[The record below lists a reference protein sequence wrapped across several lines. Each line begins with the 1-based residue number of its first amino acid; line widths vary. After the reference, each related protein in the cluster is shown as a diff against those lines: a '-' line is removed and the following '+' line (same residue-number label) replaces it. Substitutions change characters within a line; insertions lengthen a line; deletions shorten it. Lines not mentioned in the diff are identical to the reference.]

1 MQKGKVSVNTENIF
15 PIIKKFLYTDNEI
28 FIRELISNATDA
40 CNKLSV
46 LAKNGKFDEKLDDL
60 RITVRIDDKKN
71 TLTISDNGLG
81 MTAEEIDK
89 YINQI
94 AFSGAEE
101 FVTKFEQNSD
111 NQNII
116 GHFGLG
122 FYSSFMVAKKVEIQT
137 KSYTGAEPAK
147 WVCEGSTDFKISKG
161 KRKNRGTDII
171 LHIDDENK
179 DYLQS
184 WKITEL
190 LHKYCKFLPIPIVFE
205 EKIINEN
212 KPIWKSAPNDLK
224 DEDYTKFY
232 NTLYPM
238 SEPPL
243 FWIHLNVDYP
253 FNLTGILYFPK
264 IKKDIDPNKNKIQL
278 YSNQVYVTDNVE
290 NIVPEY
296 LMLLH
301 GVLDSPD
308 IPLNVSRSSL
318 QADANVKRITGHIS
332 KKVSDKLTELYK
344 ADLEDYKIKWN
355 NISLFVK
362 YGLISDDKFYDRAN
376 SICLLK
382 NIEKTHYTINDYL
395 EKIAVSQTDKDGNK
409 VILYTNDS
417 DAQHTYIENAKDYG
431 YDVLVLDEVID
442 QHFISVLEQKN
453 EKLQLKRVDADIAS
467 QLIPKDEKN
476 ESILNEEESNRIKDG
491 FQNAINK
498 DTYEIVLTPSTPENQ
513 FLTLTRSEW
522 ERRMSEMNQFGG
534 MAMFGMMPEKYKV
547 HINTNHILAK
557 KWLES
562 GENEKSTILN
572 NSMNLAK
579 LSQGLL
585 KGEEL
590 TKFIKEMYQK
600 I

>member
-205 EKIINEN
+205 EKIINDN

-318 QADANVKRITGHIS
+318 QADAHVKRITGHIS

-395 EKIAVSQTDKDGNK
+395 EKIAVNQTDKDGNK